1 MAITAQQERELL
13 NAMQDFVDITKRSSR
28 FVNAS
33 DQQVKIVGQ
42 ICIII
47 SGKLAISVSSAKAYI
62 DFATGKFRDA
72 GYMPYC
78 VDPELKRL
86 YAELEKVTT
95 EINSLKWKTKGEAMQ
110 SVAEKKNKVQSL
122 TAEFRKYPN
131 GEAVINKIKSQ
142 VR

>member
-13 NAMQDFVDITKRSSR
+13 NALQDYVDTSKRANR

-33 DQQVKIVGQ
+33 DRQIQLMGQ

-47 SGKLAISVSSAKAYI
+47 SRKLGISVSSAQAYI
-62 DFATGKFRDA
+62 DARTGTFRDA

-78 VDPELKRL
+78 TDPELKKL

-110 SVAEKKNKVQSL
+110 AVAAKQQKALAIIDAIKKQ
-122 TAEFRKYPN
+122 P
-131 GEAVINKIKSQ
+131 GGQAVIDRVKAQ
-142 VR
+142 VN

>member
-13 NAMQDFVDITKRSSR
+13 NAMQDFVDTTKRSSR

-33 DQQVKIVGQ
+33 DSQTKLIGQ
-42 ICIII
+42 ISIII
-47 SGKLAISVSSAKAYI
+47 SRKLGISVTSAQCYI
-62 DFATGKFRDA
+62 DARTGTFRDA

-110 SVAEKKNKVQSL
+110 SVAEKKNKVQ
-122 TAEFRKYPN
+122 AMAVEFKKQPD
-131 GEAVINKIKSQ
+131 GQAVIDRVKSQ

>member
-1 MAITAQQERELL
+1 MAITPQQERELL
-13 NAMQDFVDITKRSSR
+13 NAMQDFVDTTKRSSR

-33 DQQVKIVGQ
+33 DEQVKIVGR

-110 SVAEKKNKVQSL
+110 EVAEKKNKVQSL
-122 TAEFRKYPN
+122 AAVFRKEPN

>member
-1 MAITAQQERELL
+1 MAITPQQERELL
-13 NAMQDFVDITKRSSR
+13 NAMQDFVDTTKRSSR

-33 DQQVKIVGQ
+33 DSQTKLMGQ
-42 ICIII
+42 ISIII
-47 SGKLAISVSSAKAYI
+47 SRKLGISVTSAQCYI
-62 DFATGKFRDA
+62 DARTGTFRDA

-110 SVAEKKNKVQSL
+110 SVAEKKNKVQAMA
-122 TAEFRKYPN
+122 AEFKKQPD
-131 GEAVINKIKSQ
+131 GQAVIDRVKTQ

>member
-1 MAITAQQERELL
+1 MAITVQQERELL
-13 NAMQDFVDITKRSSR
+13 NAMQDFVDTTKRSSR
-28 FVNAS
+28 FVNAC
-33 DQQVKIVGQ
+33 DEQVKIVGR

-110 SVAEKKNKVQSL
+110 SVAEKKNKVQAMA
-122 TAEFRKYPN
+122 AEFKKQP
-131 GEAVINKIKSQ
+131 GGQAVIDRVKSQ

>member
-13 NAMQDFVDITKRSSR
+13 NAMQDFVDTTKRSSR

-110 SVAEKKNKVQSL
+110 SVAEKKNKVQ
-122 TAEFRKYPN
+122 AMAVEFKKQPD
-131 GEAVINKIKSQ
+131 GQAVIDRVKSQ

>member
-13 NAMQDFVDITKRSSR
+13 NAMQDFVDTTKRSSR
-28 FVNAS
+28 FVNACDS
-33 DQQVKIVGQ
+33 QTKLAGK

-47 SGKLAISVSSAKAYI
+47 SRKLAISVTSAQCYI
-62 DFATGKFRDA
+62 DLRTGTFRDA

-122 TAEFRKYPN
+122 AAEFRKYPN

>member
-13 NAMQDFVDITKRSSR
+13 NAMQDFVDTTKRSSK
-28 FVNAS
+28 FVNACDS
-33 DQQVKIVGQ
+33 QTKLIGQ
-42 ICIII
+42 ISIII
-47 SGKLAISVSSAKAYI
+47 SRKLGISVTSAQCYI
-62 DFATGKFRDA
+62 DARTGTFRDA

-110 SVAEKKNKVQSL
+110 SVAEKKNKVQAMAVEL
-122 TAEFRKYPN
+122 KKQPD
-131 GEAVINKIKSQ
+131 GQAVIDRVKSQ

>member
-1 MAITAQQERELL
+1 MAITPQQERELL
-13 NAMQDFVDITKRSSR
+13 NAMQDFVDTTKRSSR

-33 DQQVKIVGQ
+33 DEQVKIVGR

-78 VDPELKRL
+78 VDTELKRL

-110 SVAEKKNKVQSL
+110 SVAEKKNKVQAMA
-122 TAEFRKYPN
+122 AEFKKQPD
-131 GEAVINKIKSQ
+131 GQAVIDRVKTQ